1 MKVIKLVWLSL
12 TLLSPSHSLS
22 VLAAP
27 GDILT
32 ITHKGVLTAQRG
44 LMTRLLAG
52 LAWRKL
58 RAISA
63 QCLNARWRTA
73 VLATPTTHTRILD

>member
-1 MKVIKLVWLSL
+1 MSISL
-12 TLLSPSHSLS
+12 SLS

-63 QCLNARWRTA
+63 QYLNARWRTA
-73 VLATPTTHTRILD
+73 VLATPTTHTHTHTRILD